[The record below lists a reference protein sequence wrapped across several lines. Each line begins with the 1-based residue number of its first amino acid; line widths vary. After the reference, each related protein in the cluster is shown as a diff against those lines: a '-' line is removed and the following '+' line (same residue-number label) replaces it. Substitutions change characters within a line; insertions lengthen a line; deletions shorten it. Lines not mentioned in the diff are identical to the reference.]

1 MRRDIHVPNESD
13 AFVITSSA
21 MRARGIGPGDRA
33 WAQAIT
39 ACDLLPLVVESEDPA
54 NVRVVVDEALD
65 AAEQDQ
71 WVGVVRSALRVPDGE
86 LALCGGVAYV
96 LDKESWAE
104 EYVRVIEV
112 PAGEY
117 RATLYCY
124 ASAPNGRLCVER
136 SGLDEPLGAWFRRTR
151 SGQDM
156 PAWLHNLCVN
166 DPTLDPGHAQEW
178 KRAAEKRGGYVV
190 DFLLHL
196 EVADGH
202 LLSAPLNADGV
213 MEAGECRRPNPFP
226 LGIPTVNVEG
236 SEDDDIDER
245 PAAQNVAH
253 TAPAEPGEL
262 TTIAGGRVD
271 VPVAKLVRVAHIAW
285 LCHPYTHPSLR
296 VTFRGK
302 PPRFE
307 LEDVEDVEI
316 AVTGHELRIDFV
328 NNSQPSDALL
338 PLKAVAKQLAAVP
351 DGTVVDL
358 HSARLRTKSAV
369 GAHRYRGTVHDGIW
383 QIDASFPRIDAACLA
398 EALVLTEALESG
410 RRLMARDEHEAARI
424 ETQVT
429 SVLADYLGAN
439 SLQRTGA
446 ELALRRR
453 DPALFARVVAR
464 VFWSRYA
471 GIWPLQDEDES
482 P

>member
-1 MRRDIHVPNESD
+1 MRRDIYVPNESD

-33 WAQAIT
+33 WAEAIT
-39 ACDLLPLVVESEDPA
+39 ACDLLPLAVESEDPA
-54 NVRVVVDEALD
+54 NVRIVVAESLD
-65 AAEQDQ
+65 AAEQGE
-71 WVGVVRSALRVPDGE
+71 WVGVVRSALRVLNGR
-86 LALCGGVAYV
+86 LALCGGIAYV
-96 LDKESWAE
+96 LDTGAWAE
-104 EYVRVIEV
+104 EYGRVVEI
-112 PAGEY
+112 PPGAY

-124 ASAPNGRLCVER
+124 ASAPNGRCCIER
-136 SGLDEPLGAWFRRTR
+136 TGSDEPLGAWFRRTR

-166 DPTLDPGHAQEW
+166 DPTLDPGHARQW
-178 KRAAEKRGGYVV
+178 KRAAEKPGGHVV

-196 EVADGH
+196 EAADGH

-213 MEAGECRRPNPFP
+213 MEAGECRTPDPFP
-226 LGIPTVNVEG
+226 LGIPTVRVEG
-236 SEDDDIDER
+236 AADAADER
-245 PAAQNVAH
+245 PATQNVANI
-253 TAPAEPGEL
+253 APAEPGEL
-262 TTIAGGRVD
+262 MVITGGHVD

-285 LCHPYTHPSLR
+285 LCHPYTHPSIR
-296 VTFRGK
+296 VTFPGE
-302 PPRFE
+302 PPR
-307 LEDVEDVEI
+307 LALDDVEDAEI
-316 AVTGHELRIDFV
+316 AVTGHELRIDFA
-328 NNSQPSDALL
+328 NNGQPCDALL
-338 PLKAVAKQLAAVP
+338 PLKAAAKQLATVP
-351 DGTVVDL
+351 DGTRVDF

-369 GAHRYRGTVHDGIW
+369 GAHRYRGTVRDGIW
-383 QIDASFPRIDAACLA
+383 QIDASFPSIDAACLA
-398 EALVLTEALESG
+398 EALLLTEALETG
-410 RRLMARDEHEAARI
+410 RRLMARDEREAERI
-424 ETQVT
+424 ETRVR

-482 P
+482 R